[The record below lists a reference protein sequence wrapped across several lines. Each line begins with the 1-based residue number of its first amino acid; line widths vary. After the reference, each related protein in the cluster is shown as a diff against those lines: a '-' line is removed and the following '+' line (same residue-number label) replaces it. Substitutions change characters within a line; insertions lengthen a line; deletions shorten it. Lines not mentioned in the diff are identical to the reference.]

1 MFFEQN
7 IIMFIYNLQ
16 KNEQVL
22 VFYVISFLYTKT
34 DELCLKNL
42 DTVRRAF

>member
-22 VFYVISFLYTKT
+22 VFYVISSHYIKT
-34 DELCLKNL
+34 DDLCLKNL
-42 DTVRRAF
+42 NMAQRVF